1 MGFRLG
7 LTSGIRIAWQ
17 LILGFAVVI
26 VLVQVVGLCY
36 LVVKAVPFYEN
47 TLRPFYIQLTSD
59 GIEIKRQINLRVN
72 THMPISTTL
81 DTTLN
86 IPIKESVTI
95 NLPIKGNIN
104 LGIDEPF
111 IIPVNAPIHVAL
123 DHEFRI
129 QKALAIK
136 SELLIDQYVKTTLL
150 GIDTQVPI
158 QGAVPVDL
166 TIPFDDVIRINDDFS
181 LTSTQPL
188 NCQIKHDFEIPLN
201 LTVKTQFMV
210 DEVVPVPIKTDVK
223 TGIRLTGDLPCFL
236 YLNIFWDTEKGLV
249 VEHSIKLE

>member
-1 MGFRLG
+1 MVKSAAKIFWR
-7 LTSGIRIAWQ
+7 SV
-17 LILGFAVVI
+17 LGFAVLF
-26 VLVQVVGLCY
+26 VLFQVVGLGY
-36 LVVKAVPFYEN
+36 LAVKAIPFYET

-59 GIEIKRQINLRVN
+59 GIRIKRQINLRVN
-72 THMPISTTL
+72 THVPISTTL
-81 DTTLN
+81 DTILN
-86 IPIKESVTI
+86 IPIKESVSI
-95 NLPIKGNIN
+95 NLPIQGNIN
-104 LGIDEPF
+104 LSIDEPF
-111 IIPVNAPIHVAL
+111 TIPVNAPIHVAL

-129 QKALAIK
+129 QKELAIK

-236 YLNIFWDTEKGLV
+236 YMNIFWDKEKGLV
-249 VEHSIKLE
+249 VDHSIKLE